1 MNLYYIETN
10 AQYGDVPEYVWA
22 NNYTHAEEIIMNN
35 FKCNISKI
43 ELITRKRDIY
53 EN

>member
-53 EN
+53 GE

>member
-53 EN
+53 ES

>member
-53 EN
+53 EG

>member
-1 MNLYYIETN
+1 MNLYYIKTN
-10 AQYGDVPEYVWA
+10 AQYGDVPEYIWA

-53 EN
+53 EG

>member
-10 AQYGDVPEYVWA
+10 AQFGDVPEYVWA

-35 FKCNISKI
+35 FNCKIFKI
-43 ELITRKRDIY
+43 ELITKKANIY
-53 EN
+53 EE

>member
-10 AQYGDVPEYVWA
+10 AQYGDVPEYIWA

-53 EN
+53 ED

>member
-10 AQYGDVPEYVWA
+10 AQYGDIPEYVWA

-53 EN
+53 ES

>member
-10 AQYGDVPEYVWA
+10 AKYGDVPEYVWA

-53 EN
+53 EG